1 MQFSKIK
8 LQMVKE
14 QDFKYNSRVIKTPLE
29 VVEYINSIE
38 KLSNAPEENTLLI
51 CLNSKNQVVAYSQ
64 IAKGGINYCNLDFKT
79 IFKSILLCNANRFI
93 LVHNHP
99 SGVAEA
105 SRGDINVTKRIK
117 EMSDLMEIEF
127 LDHVIIADD
136 DYVSCM
142 VRN

>member
-1 MQFSKIK
+1 MKFSKIK
-8 LQMVKE
+8 LQMLKE
-14 QDFKYNSRVIKTPLE
+14 QDFNYDSKKISSAIDI
-29 VVEYINSIE
+29 VEYINKYEQLE
-38 KLSNAPEENTLLI
+38 KATEEHTILI
-51 CLNSKNQVVAYSQ
+51 CLNCKNQIIAYTEV
-64 IAKGGINYCNLDFKT
+64 AKGGINYCNLDFKT